1 MKKVVC
7 SFLCVLMLFTF
18 PVYAKGY
25 SARSMVVMEHTTL
38 SVLDG
43 INSDKKMPMAS
54 TTKIMTAL
62 VTLDN
67 VGLSQEVVIP
77 REATGIEGS
86 SMYLVCGETLT
97 VEELL
102 YGLMLTSGNDA
113 AVALS
118 IAVAGS
124 QSAFVDL
131 MNKKAN
137 ELGLKSTNFTNPSGL
152 PDENHYT
159 TAFELG
165 KITAA
170 ALENATFSKIVST
183 KSIRVPY
190 KNNKDGR
197 LLTNH
202 NKLLSLYDYAI
213 GVKTGFTKKAGRC
226 LVSAAKK
233 DGVTL
238 ICVTLNA
245 PDDWNDH
252 ISAYNSNFKKV
263 GIKTIAKKGEVTI
276 KLATSDG
283 KTVYASNP
291 EDILAVGI
299 DGKEYSKTVLA
310 ELFIYA
316 PKAKGQTVASVCYKL
331 DGVTVAS
338 SPLCI
343 DRALNIKVKKHFF
356 ITKILDYI
364 KGLFK

>member
-1 MKKVVC
+1 
-7 SFLCVLMLFTF
+7 MLLFVTF
-18 PVYAKGY
+18 PIFANAY
-25 SARSMVVMEHTTL
+25 SAQSMVVMEHTTL
-38 SVLDG
+38 SVIDSV
-43 INSDKKMPMAS
+43 NCDKKLPMAS

-62 VTLDN
+62 VTLEN
-67 VGLSQEVVIP
+67 VPLSQKVVIP
-77 REATGIEGS
+77 KEASGVEGS

-113 AVALS
+113 AVALA

-124 QSAFVDL
+124 QDAFVDM
-131 MNKKAN
+131 MNQKAKA
-137 ELGLKSTNFTNPSGL
+137 LGLISTNFTNPSGL
-152 PDENHYT
+152 PDDNHYT

-165 KITAA
+165 IITAK
-170 ALENATFSKIVST
+170 ALENSTFSQIVST
-183 KSIRVPY
+183 KSARVPY
-190 KNNKDGR
+190 KNNPNGR

-202 NKLLSLYDYAI
+202 NKLLSLYEYAI

-252 ISAYNSNFKKV
+252 ISAYNSSFPKV
-263 GIKTIAKKGEVTI
+263 SITTVAKKGEVVVT
-276 KLATSDG
+276 LPTSDG

-291 EDILAVGI
+291 ADITAVRI
-299 DGKEYSKTVLA
+299 DGKDYTKTVLA
-310 ELFIYA
+310 EPFVYA
-316 PKAKGQTVASVCYKL
+316 PKAKGQSVAAVCYKL
-331 DGVTVAS
+331 GGVTVAS

-343 DRALNIKVKKHFF
+343 DRPLNIKVEKQFF
-356 ITKILDYI
+356 ITKILNYI
-364 KGLFK
+364 KGLLR